1 LTEKEHGNPNK
12 NTQPRFLSY
21 VWILLVGVVLA
32 VAVVL
37 APFGD
42 EVIKLVLGSIILWAA
57 VLLYVTL
64 YSLRIKRGDKT
75 KMNRA
80 ILGVLIALSVVS
92 FVSVFVV
99 EFTIPHP
106 MHDQC
111 QGCWVEHGMGTWEQI
126 EHYNLMMSI
135 SLSSLGLFCG
145 TALIILY
152 KEGCFK
158 DE

>member
-1 LTEKEHGNPNK
+1 MSET
-12 NTQPRFLSY
+12 
-21 VWILLVGVVLA
+21 
-32 VAVVL
+32 
-37 APFGD
+37 
-42 EVIKLVLGSIILWAA
+42 
-57 VLLYVTL
+57 
-64 YSLRIKRGDKT
+64 KT

-80 ILGVLIALSVVS
+80 ILRVLIALSVVS

-99 EFTIPHP
+99 EVIIPHP
-106 MHDQC
+106 MIGDC

-145 TALIILY
+145 TTLIILY
-152 KEGCFK
+152 QEGYFK